1 MNNIID
7 AFIGPIQSKY
17 AAVAII
23 SAVIIVCI
31 TIVFSKDNIPI
42 GKKLLTAFILF
53 IVSLP
58 TILYMLFQMSC
69 IVTGSGEP
77 TWWCGVYAWF
87 LVLLIVIYSISV
99 VVMTIFSV
107 NGAKEM
113 AAVEEF
119 YDNKQAYEKFASKMA
134 HEEPED
140 VMHEEYTND
149 EEPEPEDD
157 VDKYLQ
163 KSQGIVLPT
172 VEKFTSCGTVVPEQ
186 TPQ

>member
-1 MNNIID
+1 MNKLID

-31 TIVFSKDNIPI
+31 TIIFSNDNIPLD
-42 GKKLLTAFILF
+42 KKLVTALILF
-53 IVSLP
+53 VVSLP

-69 IVTGSGEP
+69 IVTGSGES

-99 VVMTIFSV
+99 VIMAIYSV
-107 NGAKEM
+107 VGAKNM

-119 YDNKQAYEKFASKMA
+119 YANKQAYERFATKMTEKVD
-134 HEEPED
+134 EE
-140 VMHEEYTND
+140 VMHEKHESFAEQAPTETD
-149 EEPEPEDD
+149 HE
-157 VDKYLQ
+157 KYLQ
-163 KSQGIVLPT
+163 KMDGIVLPT
-172 VEKFTSCGTVVPEQ
+172 VEKFTSCGTVVP
-186 TPQ
+186 PQ

>member
-31 TIVFSKDNIPI
+31 TIIFSNDNIPLD
-42 GKKLLTAFILF
+42 KKLVTAFILF
-53 IVSLP
+53 VVSLP
-58 TILYMLFQMSC
+58 TIFYMLFQMSC
-69 IVTGSGEP
+69 IVTGSGES

-99 VVMTIFSV
+99 VIMAIYSV
-107 NGAKEM
+107 VGAKNM

-119 YDNKQAYEKFASKMA
+119 YANKQAYERFATKMTLSQESEDVI
-134 HEEPED
+134 HEE
-140 VMHEEYTND
+140 HEKFVEEVQT
-149 EEPEPEDD
+149 EPEH
-157 VDKYLQ
+157 DKFLQ
-163 KSQGIVLPT
+163 KMNGIVLPT
-172 VEKFTSCGTVVPEQ
+172 VEKFTSCGTVVP
-186 TPQ
+186 PN